1 MSLFSTIQ
9 MSANALQVSQLGLH
23 VVGNNISNANT
34 PGYSRQ
40 ELVQTSAVTT
50 KYGEVIVGNGV
61 RAVGVVQKL
70 DAYGVERLRQTES
83 ALAASEAQRSM
94 YGQMESIFG
103 ELTDNDLSSK
113 IADFSGS
120 INDLLNQPG
129 NDALRRMVIERG
141 NTLTGNIRNVSQQL
155 GDISANLNQEVR
167 GAATE
172 INRYTQ
178 QIAKLNQRIVE
189 IEGGRTSG
197 SDAAGL
203 RDERLQVLQELS
215 KVVDVRSVEQQSG
228 AITVFVG
235 GDYLVA
241 DGLQRAVTYA
251 LRTEGDTNI
260 PEIRLADTD
269 SPLQVSGGRLQGL
282 YAARDEGVGKVTK
295 ELDQF
300 ARNLIEQFNRIH
312 TQGQGV
318 DGFREATGSFASDDR
333 TAPLDLN
340 GLPTQIKNGDFKI
353 SVLDLATGTT
363 KTSTIRVKLTG
374 GTSDSSLVDIAQAI
388 HDVSGVSASVTAEGK
403 LRISADTDSLRFSFQ
418 DDSSGILAA
427 TGINTFFVGNSAST
441 IGLNP
446 VIANNPRLFAASSTG
461 VGSGTGNALKLAQAF
476 EEPLE
481 GLGGQSIRQSYED
494 LVVRMTQDVN
504 VQAGVSD
511 GLKNFYNTIQAQ
523 NLATSGVNLDE
534 EAVRMLFY
542 QRAFQASSRLIQ
554 TSSEMLDTLVNL

>member
-189 IEGGRTSG
+189 IEGDEPAAAMPPVCGTSG
-197 SDAAGL
+197 CRYCRSCPKWLTFA
-203 RDERLQVLQELS
+203 RLSSRVARSRFLS
-215 KVVDVRSVEQQSG
+215 EG
-228 AITVFVG
+228 II
-235 GDYLVA
+235 LVA

-269 SPLQVSGGRLQGL
+269 SALQVSGGRLQGL

-333 TAPLDLN
+333 TAARPQW
-340 GLPTQIKNGDFKI
+340 P
-353 SVLDLATGTT
+353 S
-363 KTSTIRVKLTG
+363 
-374 GTSDSSLVDIAQAI
+374 
-388 HDVSGVSASVTAEGK
+388 
-403 LRISADTDSLRFSFQ
+403 
-418 DDSSGILAA
+418 
-427 TGINTFFVGNSAST
+427 NS
-441 IGLNP
+441 NQ
-446 VIANNPRLFAASSTG
+446 
-461 VGSGTGNALKLAQAF
+461 KW
-476 EEPLE
+476 
-481 GLGGQSIRQSYED
+481 
-494 LVVRMTQDVN
+494 
-504 VQAGVSD
+504 
-511 GLKNFYNTIQAQ
+511 
-523 NLATSGVNLDE
+523 
-534 EAVRMLFY
+534 
-542 QRAFQASSRLIQ
+542 
-554 TSSEMLDTLVNL
+554 